1 MSNLDEIKEK
11 EKQAEEILVNLK
23 KLKPEQI
30 RAFSNMIIG
39 VATMNKIMDMDENFD
54 NIMNHMKT

>member
-11 EKQAEEILVNLK
+11 EKQAEEILENLK
-23 KLKPEQI
+23 QLKPEQI

-39 VATMNKIMDMDENFD
+39 VATMNKIMDMDANFD
-54 NIMNHMKT
+54 SIMNHMKT